1 MNKRKLSLSIL
12 INDLIILSFLKIL
25 RKLFWN
31 FTFKM
36 RNGLVK
42 GFKRRFGLGFK
53 PKFNL
58 TEEETFLTNHNFKGM
73 TVYDIGGY
81 IGIHSI
87 FFADAVRENGKVIT
101 FEPNPTNFREIAF
114 NLKINNFKNVQVFPL
129 GIGKERGILELNID
143 PIRYS
148 RSSFNQN
155 NQNLSF
161 KKTESR
167 KAKVKIDSIDNLIK
181 EKAIPPP
188 NFVKIDVE
196 GFESEVIQGMIH
208 TIEIYKPDLF
218 IEIHGRVTEEMI
230 KPLFKN
236 KYKLYQIE
244 LKKKLNYNSLKET
257 KNGHL
262 FCFQSNKMSELNLK
276 I

>member
-1 MNKRKLSLSIL
+1 M
-12 INDLIILSFLKIL
+12 NDLIILSFLKIL

-36 RNGLVK
+36 RNGLAK

-58 TEEETFLTNHNFKGM
+58 TEEETFLMNFDFKGM

-81 IGIHSI
+81 VGIHSI
-87 FFADAVRENGKVIT
+87 FFADAVSKNGKVIT

-114 NLKINNFKNVQVFPL
+114 NLKVNNFKNVRVFHL

-148 RSSFNQN
+148 RGSFIQK

-161 KKTESR
+161 KKTESN
-167 KAKVKIDSIDNLIK
+167 KVKIDSIDNLVK
-181 EKAIPPP
+181 EKTIPPP

-196 GFESEVIQGMIH
+196 GFESEVIQGMIF
-208 TIEIYKPDLF
+208 TIENYNPELF
-218 IEIHGRVTEEMI
+218 IEIHGRVKEELF
-230 KPLFKN
+230 KPLINNKFKF
-236 KYKLYQIE
+236 YHIE
-244 LKKKLNYNSLKET
+244 LKKILNFSNLRKVE
-257 KNGHL
+257 KGHL
-262 FCFQSNKMSELNLK
+262 YCFYSDKKYKLNLK
-276 I
+276 N

>member
-1 MNKRKLSLSIL
+1 M
-12 INDLIILSFLKIL
+12 NDLIILSILKIL

-36 RNGLVK
+36 RNGLAK

-58 TEEETFLTNHNFKGM
+58 TKEETFLINQDFKGM
-73 TVYDIGGY
+73 TIYDIGGY

-87 FFADAVRENGKVIT
+87 FFANAVRENGKIIT
-101 FEPNPTNFREIAF
+101 FEPNPTNFREIVF
-114 NLKINNFKNVQVFPL
+114 NLKINNFKNVRVFPL

-148 RSSFNQN
+148 RGSFIQKNEK
-155 NQNLSF
+155 LSL

-167 KAKVKIDSIDNLIK
+167 KVKVKIDSIDNLIK
-181 EKAIPPP
+181 EKTIPPP

-196 GFESEVIQGMIH
+196 GFESEVIQGMIF
-208 TIEIYKPDLF
+208 TIENYNPELF
-218 IEIHGRVTEEMI
+218 LEIHGRVKEELV
-230 KPLFKN
+230 KPLIEN
-236 KYKLYQIE
+236 KYKFYHIE
-244 LKKKLNYNSLKET
+244 LMKLLNFSSLRKDE
-257 KNGHL
+257 KGHL
-262 FCFQSNKMSELNLK
+262 YCFHSDKNYK
-276 I
+276 IN

>member
-1 MNKRKLSLSIL
+1 
-12 INDLIILSFLKIL
+12 
-25 RKLFWN
+25 
-31 FTFKM
+31 M
-36 RNGLVK
+36 RNSLTK
-42 GFKRRFGLGFK
+42 EFKRRFGLGFK
-53 PKFNL
+53 LKFNL
-58 TEEETFLTNHNFKGM
+58 TEEETFLINHDFKGM

-114 NLKINNFKNVQVFPL
+114 NLKINNLKNVRVFPL
-129 GIGKERGILELNID
+129 GIGKERVTLELNID
-143 PIRYS
+143 PIRHS
-148 RSSFNQN
+148 RGNFIQINQKT
-155 NQNLSF
+155 SF
-161 KKTESR
+161 KKTESKKVR
-167 KAKVKIDSIDNLIK
+167 VKIDSIDNLIK
-181 EKAIPPP
+181 EKTITPP

-196 GFESEVIQGMIH
+196 GFEGEVIQGMIH
-208 TIEIYKPDLF
+208 TIETYKPDLF

-244 LKKKLNYNSLKET
+244 LKKKLNYKSLKDI
-257 KNGHL
+257 KKGHI
-262 FCFQSNKMSELNLK
+262 FCFQSNKRSDLNLK